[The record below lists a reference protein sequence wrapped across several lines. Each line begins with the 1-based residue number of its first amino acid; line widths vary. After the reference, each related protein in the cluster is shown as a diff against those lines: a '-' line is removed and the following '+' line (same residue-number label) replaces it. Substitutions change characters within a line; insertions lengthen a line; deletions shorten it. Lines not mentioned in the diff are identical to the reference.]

1 MRLLDRAALRLL
13 DRVRLVVRATAT
25 SSDQGGHRSPAL
37 AQGQE
42 FADHRQY
49 VPGDDVR
56 RVDWKA
62 FARHRQLVVRQF
74 IEDRDVRVYILVD
87 TSGSMTR
94 GAPAKVEV
102 AKRIAA
108 AFSYAGTKDF
118 DRVRVLPFSSDM
130 DVTLR
135 AVRSRGEMPGL
146 DAQLADA
153 GVGGETK
160 FPEVVR
166 DFARRYP
173 QRGLAIVVSDLMAPD
188 GWEDGLRLLGG
199 LGHQLVLVRVACAED
214 DAPDMRGEV
223 ELVDSESGQT
233 VPLRMTPALI
243 EAYRAEV
250 REHVARCRE
259 ACRRAGG
266 RSVVADVSMSSDA
279 LVRVLLGGADAGA
292 QERAR

>member
-13 DRVRLVVRATAT
+13 DRMRLVVRASAT
-25 SSDQGGHRSPAL
+25 STEQGGHRSPAL

-74 IEDRDVRVYILVD
+74 VEDRDVRVYILVD

-94 GAPAKVEV
+94 GAPPKVDV

-108 AFSYAGTKDF
+108 AFTYAGTKDF
-118 DRVRVLPFSSDM
+118 DRVRVLPFSSELD
-130 DVTLR
+130 TSLR
-135 AVRSRGEMPGL
+135 ALRNRAELPIL
-146 DAQLADA
+146 DERLDGA

-166 DFARRYP
+166 AFARANP
-173 QRGLAIVVSDLMAPD
+173 QRGLVIVISDLMAPD
-188 GWEDGLRLLGG
+188 GWTDGLRLLGG
-199 LGHQLVLVRVACAED
+199 LGHQLVLVRVACGDD
-214 DAPDMRGEV
+214 DAPDLRGEV
-223 ELVDSESGQT
+223 ELIDSESGQA
-233 VPLRMTPALI
+233 VPLRMTPALLA
-243 EAYRAEV
+243 AYRAEV
-250 REHVARCRE
+250 SEHVERCRD

-266 RSVVADVSMSSDA
+266 RTVVADVSMTSEA
-279 LVRVLLGGADAGA
+279 LVRALLGGADAGA
-292 QERAR
+292 RERAR

>member
-13 DRVRLVVRATAT
+13 ERMRLVVRATAT
-25 SSDQGGHRSPAL
+25 STDQGGHRSPAL

-74 IEDRDVRVYILVD
+74 IEDRDVRVYLLVD

-94 GAPAKVEV
+94 GAPAKVDV

-108 AFSYAGTKDF
+108 AFAYAGTKDF
-118 DRVRVLPFSSDM
+118 DRVRVLPFSSELDNS
-130 DVTLR
+130 LR
-135 AVRSRGEMPGL
+135 AIRSRAEMPVLDERL
-146 DAQLADA
+146 DAAE
-153 GVGGETK
+153 VGGETR
-160 FPEVVR
+160 FPQVVR
-166 DFARRYP
+166 EFARSNP
-173 QRGLAIVVSDLMAPD
+173 QRGLAVVVSDLMSPD

-214 DAPDMRGEV
+214 DAPELRGEV
-223 ELVDSESGQT
+223 ELIDSESGQM
-233 VPLRMTPALI
+233 VPLRMTPALLA
-243 EAYRAEV
+243 AYRAEV
-250 REHVARCRE
+250 SEHVARCRE

-266 RSVVADVSMSSDA
+266 RMVVADVTMTSDA
-279 LVRVLLGGADAGA
+279 LVRRLLGGADAGA
-292 QERAR
+292 AERTR